1 MIFHKHLRTFLTS
14 VLLLTIGLTD
24 LNAQDTQGQA
34 DKKDTLKI
42 GDPAP
47 PIVVRKWI
55 KGTPVTQFQS
65 GMVYVVE
72 FWATWCGPCQA
83 AMPHLSDLAEKYK
96 GKATV
101 LSFDVKEDKKT
112 DFLPKVE
119 RLVKYSDDRMR
130 YTVAVDATGDIME
143 KTWLNAIGS
152 NGIPELF
159 IIDQQGRI
167 VWHGHPNFVDDVLE
181 AVVNGS
187 YDKAGKK
194 RIEAALKEKNQLYDS
209 LSHKMM
215 AAKMNGDYQTAL
227 AMVEKILPIFP
238 GMHAYCS
245 NLKYEFLSHL
255 DSAKARQFGED
266 MMAHLSPK
274 DQLNLVYLL
283 LIAKPN
289 NSFNPDYGFA
299 LKWAERAAAHS
310 DPEGKGPV
318 KTLAL
323 AYYKMGN
330 KKKAVEYQKKFIQ
343 MLKNDPASKSQWVEV
358 EQKTLQQYESSGQ

>member
-1 MIFHKHLRTFLTS
+1 MKYVSLAC
-14 VLLLTIGLTD
+14 LLLFTIGWA
-24 LNAQDTQGQA
+24 NANGNQIAT
-34 DKKDTLKI
+34 DTLKV

-96 GKATV
+96 DKAIV
-101 LSFDVKEDKKT
+101 LSIDVKEDKKT

-119 RLVKYSDDRMR
+119 RLVKYSGDRMR
-130 YTVAVDATGDIME
+130 YTIAVDATGDIME

-159 IIDQQGRI
+159 IIDQQGKI
-167 VWHGHPNFVDDVLE
+167 AWHGHPNFVDDVLE
-181 AVVNGS
+181 AVVNGN
-187 YDKAGKK
+187 YDEAGKK

-215 AAKMNGDYQTAL
+215 AARSNGDYQTAL

-238 GMHAYCS
+238 GLRAYCS
-245 NLKYEFLSHL
+245 NMKYEFLSHL
-255 DSAKARQFGED
+255 DSAKARQLGED
-266 MMAHLSPK
+266 MMAHLSSK
-274 DQLNLVYLL
+274 DQLNQIYFILV
-283 LIAKPN
+283 AKPN
-289 NSFNPDYGFA
+289 SSFNPDYGFA

-310 DPEGKGPV
+310 DPEDKGPV
-318 KTLAL
+318 KTLAQV
-323 AYYKMGN
+323 YYKMGN

-343 MLKNDPASKSQWVEV
+343 MIKNDPASKPQWVEI